1 MYLLILKCVCTH
13 CLVNSIWWCSCIC
26 LLYCYAWSSSP
37 RYCNFFC
44 FSFPPWLA
52 RLFSRQGSTVMICI
66 QNVLIN
72 LNLNLNFLQIR
83 QQKLEARKGH
93 PLFLLFIVLRMCT
106 HTGQCLELF
115 LWEKG
120 LHNDAENNWSV
131 YTLLLGLSMVVACTS
146 LWDPADIQAS

>member
-1 MYLLILKCVCTH
+1 
-13 CLVNSIWWCSCIC
+13 
-26 LLYCYAWSSSP
+26 
-37 RYCNFFC
+37 
-44 FSFPPWLA
+44 
-52 RLFSRQGSTVMICI
+52 MICI

-93 PLFLLFIVLRMCT
+93 PLFLLFIVLQMCT

-120 LHNDAENNWSV
+120 LHNDAENN
-131 YTLLLGLSMVVACTS
+131 
-146 LWDPADIQAS
+146 